1 LSLKTFHIVFVVL
14 STLLSL
20 GFGLWA
26 AMEYADRR
34 AAGLLAAAV
43 GSVLFAGLAVWYG
56 VWFLRKLK
64 HVSYF

>member
-1 LSLKTFHIVFVVL
+1 MSLKTFHIVFVVL

-26 AMEYADRR
+26 ALEYIDRR
-34 AAGLLAAAV
+34 GIELLAVAIGSLVFSGLLV
-43 GSVLFAGLAVWYG
+43 MYG
-56 VWFLRKLK
+56 IWFLRKLK